1 MLVINIT
8 VFYITLYTFGL
19 LRLRLLVVQSLSHVT
34 LCNPMDCSTLGHPV
48 LHHLPDLSQTH
59 VHWLGDA
66 IQTSRP
72 LSSPS
77 PPAFSLSQ
85 HQGIF
90 QWISSSHHRAKVGAS
105 ASTTVLPMIIQ
116 NWFPL
121 GLIGSISLKSKGLS
135 RVFSKTTAQKHQIF
149 DVEPSLWSSSNIH
162 TRLLEKP

>member
-66 IQTSRP
+66 IQTSHP
-72 LSSPS
+72 LSTPS
-77 PPAFSLSQ
+77 PPAFNLSSAR
-85 HQGIF
+85 IF
-90 QWISSSHHRAKVGAS
+90 SNESVLPSGGQSIGVW
-105 ASTTVLPMIIQ
+105 ASTSVTPMNIQ
-116 NWFPL
+116 GWFPL
-121 GLIGSISLKSKGLS
+121 GLTGLISLLPKGLL
-135 RVFSKTTAQKHQIF
+135 RVFSSTIVQKHQFF
-149 DVEPSLWSSSNIH
+149 DSQPSLWSNSYIH
-162 TRLLEKP
+162 TLILEK